1 MTTAQ
6 TMLKSHRLPGL
17 CLAVGAAL
25 VSLASVLGCSSEP
38 KLVAPAEVRTP
49 YDTSRAEPL
58 WAVVPLRNE
67 SGTTSADVLAISDKV
82 VAAAAQVRGVRTL
95 PLNRT
100 IAAMQSL
107 NLPELSS
114 PAEATALAKQMGV
127 DALILGSITA
137 YDPYDPPKL
146 GLALALY
153 PMPGAPGIGSQPP
166 VDPHALEGRP
176 TDYQYFPRSNH
187 AEAPAAV
194 VSEYLDGK
202 NQGVQIDLRDYAKGR
217 HNPEAAL
224 GWRRYLTSMDLYSEF
239 AAWHAVRSLV
249 NREWVRLTG
258 SPPAA
263 KKK

>member
-6 TMLKSHRLPGL
+6 TMLKNTFLGVL
-17 CLAVGAAL
+17 GALA
-25 VSLASVLGCSSEP
+25 LASFSCSTEP
-38 KLVAPAEVRTP
+38 KLIAPKDTAAP
-49 YDTSRAEPL
+49 YDTSRSEPL

-67 SGTTSADVLAISDKV
+67 SGTTSVDVFEISDKV
-82 VAAAAQVRGVRTL
+82 VGAASQVRGVRTV

-100 IAAMQSL
+100 IAAMQAL
-107 NLPELSS
+107 NMAELAS
-114 PAEATALAKQMGV
+114 PADAKALAQQLGV

-137 YDPYDPPKL
+137 YDPYNPPKL

-153 PMPGAPGIGSQPP
+153 PRAGGPGQMDA
-166 VDPHALEGRP
+166 VDPHTLEGQP
-176 TDYQYFPRSNH
+176 TDYRYFPRSAH
-187 AEAPAAV
+187 ADAPASV
-194 VSEYLDGK
+194 VSEYLDGQ
-202 NQGVQIDLRDYAKGR
+202 NNGVLIDLRTFATGR
-217 HNPEAAL
+217 VDPKSAL

-258 SPPAA
+258 SVPAE